1 MTPAAEFNH
10 YTCAYSAARLYA
22 LTSPNPS
29 STLPPSYSGF
39 VLPPDWSPPNQLK
52 LTLLPLDITTKHLL
66 PEQELFG
73 VIAPLTEAGS
83 PLASWCGHFLAVTYQ
98 KMQELYRETGP
109 DEQYRP
115 QDVDLS
121 LHDPMCVY
129 YVLTRNEAD
138 GDGSDGWQFWK
149 GRDIRVEAAGQ
160 WTRGM
165 CVVDRRT
172 RRMAGEEDELV
183 LGDAHGWLHPSLGN
197 RINQVVESPDGAENS
212 VAGWLITRV
221 FGC

>member
-1 MTPAAEFNH
+1 MTPVAEFNH
-10 YTCAYSAARLYA
+10 YACAYSAARLYA

-29 STLPPSYSGF
+29 STLPPSRSGF
-39 VLPPDWSPPNQLK
+39 VLPPNWSSPKQLN
-52 LTLLPLDITTKHLL
+52 LTLFPLDVTTLHLL
-66 PEQELFG
+66 PEHEVFDA
-73 VIAPLTEAGS
+73 VTPLDEAGS
-83 PLASWCGHFLAVTYQ
+83 PLASWCGHFLAATYR
-98 KMQELYRETGP
+98 KMGELYRETDPSG
-109 DEQYRP
+109 QYRP

-129 YVLTRNEAD
+129 YVLTRNEA

-149 GRDIRVEAAGQ
+149 GRDIRIEAAGQ
-160 WTRGM
+160 WTKGM

-172 RRMAGEEDELV
+172 RRMAGEEDELI

-197 RINQVVESPDGAENS
+197 RVNQVVESPDGAERS

-221 FGC
+221 FRC